1 MHFIDSNPRLIVSFL
16 ALFLLVGSFGC
27 GESVEGPDTS
37 IYEERS
43 PQPLNKK
50 VFVGVDEFEQ
60 LRADGAVV
68 LDARSDEADYTAGHV
83 PGAVHA
89 PWSVLKDADADGAF
103 VEDDPFLAEQSIREL
118 GISNGQKVL
127 VYADAVST
135 TAARQ
140 AWALEYFGH
149 GDVYILNGG
158 ISAWT
163 EESGEEVSTEAPSV
177 EPGDYEVALRK
188 SVLATSEDIEK
199 VVDGGLEAILF
210 DARSFPE
217 YEGTDDRDNPEHG
230 HVPNAIHYE
239 WTNVFTEDGK
249 LRDKEELRTEL
260 EENGL
265 LVDDA
270 IIIPYCQGGFR
281 SAIIYSVLRWLGE
294 DEVKNYDGSWYEWS
308 RTEGAPVET
317 E

>member
-1 MHFIDSNPRLIVSFL
+1 MLV
-16 ALFLLVGSFGC
+16 AAVFLLAAGIGC
-27 GESVEGPDTS
+27 GEAVDGPETS

-43 PQPLNKK
+43 PQPLNQK
-50 VFVGVDEFEQ
+50 VFVDVDEFEQ
-60 LRADGAVV
+60 FRADGAVV
-68 LDARSDEADYTAGHV
+68 LDARSDQAEYDAGHI

-89 PWSVLKDADADGAF
+89 PWSVLKDADSDGALI
-103 VEDDPFLAEQSIREL
+103 EDDPALAEEAIRGL
-118 GISNGQKVL
+118 GINKDQKVL
-127 VYADAVST
+127 VYSDAVST

-140 AWALEYFGH
+140 AWGLEYFGH

-158 ISAWT
+158 IAAWT
-163 EESGEEVSTEAPSV
+163 NESGGELSTEAPSV
-177 EPGDYEVALRK
+177 EPGDFEVALRT
-188 SVLATSEDIEK
+188 SVLATSDDVKK
-199 VVDGGLEAILF
+199 VVDGDLEAILF

-217 YEGTDDRDNPEHG
+217 YEGTDDRDNPRHG

-239 WTNVFTEDGK
+239 WTNVFDEDGK
-249 LRDKEELRTEL
+249 LRPKEELRTEL
-260 EENGL
+260 EQQGL

-294 DEVKNYDGSWYEWS
+294 GEVKNYDGSWYEWS
-308 RTEGAPVET
+308 RATDAPVET

>member
-1 MHFIDSNPRLIVSFL
+1 MLNFESRTPIMLSLL
-16 ALFLLVGSFGC
+16 ALFLLVGSSGC

-37 IYEERS
+37 VYEERT
-43 PQPLNKK
+43 PQPLNEQ
-50 VFVGVDEFEQ
+50 VFIGVDDFEQ
-60 LRADGAVV
+60 FRAEGAAV
-68 LDARSDEADYTAGHV
+68 LDARSDVADYESGHV

-89 PWSVLKDADADGAF
+89 PWSVLKDADSNGAF
-103 VEDDPFLAEQSIREL
+103 VEDDPFLAEEAIRGL
-118 GISNGQKVL
+118 GINHGQKVL
-127 VYADAVST
+127 VYSDAVST

-158 ISAWT
+158 VDAWSA
-163 EESGEEVSTEAPSV
+163 ESGEALSTEAADI
-177 EPGDYEVALRK
+177 EAGDYEVALRK
-188 SVLATSEDIEK
+188 SVLATSDDLRR
-199 VVDGGLEAILF
+199 VVDGETEAILF

-217 YEGTDDRDNPEHG
+217 YEGTDDRDNPRHG

-239 WTNVFTEDGK
+239 WTNAFTEHGK
-249 LRDKEELRTEL
+249 LRGKEELRAEL
-260 EENGL
+260 EEAGL
-265 LVDDA
+265 LVEDA
-270 IIIPYCQGGFR
+270 VIIPYCQGGFR

-294 DEVKNYDGSWYEWS
+294 GEVKNYDGSWYEWS